1 MSAPSDLCT
10 HARKGRL
17 FARTY
22 EVYGKVHR
30 DTFFDP
36 TGTRAQDDRERIAD
50 VQACGWRV
58 LVVHDTE
65 LARTRWRGT
74 VAKVARFLDEGRGE
88 GPG

>member
-17 FARTY
+17 FALTY

-36 TGTRAQDDRERIAD
+36 TGTRAQDDRERIAE

-65 LARTRWRGT
+65 LARTRWRAT